1 MNVKERLREIESL
14 LDRYNYEYYILDKP
28 SVSDQEYDRLM
39 QELMSLEEKY
49 PEFKSKTSPSMRVG
63 STVLSSFKKVTH
75 KLPML
80 SLGNV
85 FNESD
90 IIKFDERI
98 KKEGYN
104 PVYVCEPKID
114 GLAISLVYEK
124 GILVRGVT
132 RGDGRV
138 GEDITSNIKTIKSI
152 PLKLSKDI
160 DIDVRGEVYID
171 RKEFQRVNSERRK
184 EGLEEFQ
191 NCRNL
196 ASGSVRQLDSKVA
209 ASRRLNNFTYHLP
222 NPLDYGIYRHRDALI
237 FMEELGFRVNP
248 KRKICSDIGEV
259 LEFINEMTSIRDSL
273 PYDIDGVVIKVDD
286 IKMQENLGF
295 TARSPKWATAY
306 KFPAEKVTTK
316 LTDIVFT
323 VGRTGKITPNAML
336 EPVRVAGSTIR
347 KATLHNEDYVLSK
360 DIRIGDV
367 VVIQKAGDVIPEV
380 VKVDLG
386 RRTSILPE
394 FKMIDNC
401 PVCGTK
407 LVRKEEEAH
416 HYCPNPLCDARNIE
430 KLIHFVSRKAMNI
443 DGLGD
448 RITEDYYNFGYLK
461 DIPSI
466 YELYKYKDELMSLE
480 GFGEK
485 KVDNLLEGIEKSKN
499 NSLERLLFGLGIRHF
514 GEKSALILAKK
525 FKNIDNIMNA
535 SLNDLVDI
543 SDIGDIMAKS
553 ITEYFQKEENIS
565 LINKLKSLGINMN
578 YLGKEVVEDP
588 NFAGKK
594 FVITGTI
601 SVMPRDTLK
610 EEISLRGGNVTGSIS
625 KSTNVLI
632 AGDSP
637 GSKLE
642 KALKLGIEIW
652 NEEEL
657 LSLLGGKVENKNLK
671 LSHDKNRQ

>member
-1 MNVKERLREIESL
+1 MNVKERLKEIESL
-14 LDRYNYEYYILDKP
+14 LDRYNYEYYVLDKP

-49 PEFKSKTSPSMRVG
+49 PEYKSKTSPSMRVG

-152 PLKLSKDI
+152 PLKLNKDI

-184 EGLEEFQ
+184 QGLEEFQ

-196 ASGSVRQLDSKVA
+196 ASGSVRQLDSKIA

-222 NPLDYGIYRHRDALI
+222 NPLDYGIYRHRDALT

-248 KRKICSDIGEV
+248 KRKICNNIEEV
-259 LEFINEMTSIRDSL
+259 LKFINEMTSIRDSL
-273 PYDIDGVVIKVDD
+273 PYDIDGIVIKVDD

-380 VKVDLG
+380 VKVDLD

-407 LVRKEEEAH
+407 LVRKEEEAN

-485 KVDNLLEGIEKSKN
+485 KVDNLLEGIEKSKS

-525 FKNIDNIMNA
+525 FKNIDNIMSANFD
-535 SLNDLVDI
+535 DLVDI

-553 ITEYFQKEENIS
+553 ITKYFQKEENIS

-610 EEISLRGGNVTGSIS
+610 EEISLRGGNATGSIS

-657 LSLLGGKVENKNLK
+657 LSFLGGKNE
-671 LSHDKNRQ
+671 

>member
-1 MNVKERLREIESL
+1 MNVKERLKEIESL
-14 LDRYNYEYYILDKP
+14 LDRYNYEYYVLDKP

-49 PEFKSKTSPSMRVG
+49 PEYKSKTSPSMRVG

-196 ASGSVRQLDSKVA
+196 ASGSVRQLDSKIA

-222 NPLDYGIYRHRDALI
+222 NPLDYGIYRHRDALT

-248 KRKICSDIGEV
+248 KRKICNNIEEV
-259 LEFINEMTSIRDSL
+259 LKFINEMTSIRDSL
-273 PYDIDGVVIKVDD
+273 PYDIDGIVIKVDD

-367 VVIQKAGDVIPEV
+367 VVIHKAGDVIPEV
-380 VKVDLG
+380 VKVDLD

-407 LVRKEEEAH
+407 LVRKEEEAN

-466 YELYKYKDELMSLE
+466 YELYKYKDELMSL
-480 GFGEK
+480 
-485 KVDNLLEGIEKSKN
+485 
-499 NSLERLLFGLGIRHF
+499 
-514 GEKSALILAKK
+514 
-525 FKNIDNIMNA
+525 
-535 SLNDLVDI
+535 
-543 SDIGDIMAKS
+543 
-553 ITEYFQKEENIS
+553 
-565 LINKLKSLGINMN
+565 
-578 YLGKEVVEDP
+578 
-588 NFAGKK
+588 
-594 FVITGTI
+594 
-601 SVMPRDTLK
+601 
-610 EEISLRGGNVTGSIS
+610 
-625 KSTNVLI
+625 
-632 AGDSP
+632 
-637 GSKLE
+637 
-642 KALKLGIEIW
+642 
-652 NEEEL
+652 
-657 LSLLGGKVENKNLK
+657 
-671 LSHDKNRQ
+671 

>member
-1 MNVKERLREIESL
+1 MNVKERLKEIESL
-14 LDRYNYEYYILDKP
+14 LDRYNYEYYVLDKP

-49 PEFKSKTSPSMRVG
+49 PEYKSKTSPSMRVG

-222 NPLDYGIYRHRDALI
+222 NPLDYGIYRHRDALN

-248 KRKICSDIGEV
+248 KRKICNDIGEV
-259 LEFINEMTSIRDSL
+259 LKFINEMTSIRDSL
-273 PYDIDGVVIKVDD
+273 PYDIDGIVIKVDD

-380 VKVDLG
+380 VKVDLD

-407 LVRKEEEAH
+407 LVRKEEEAN

-553 ITEYFQKEENIS
+553 ITEYFKKEENIS

-601 SVMPRDTLK
+601 SVMPRDVLK

-657 LSLLGGKVENKNLK
+657 LSFLGGKNE
-671 LSHDKNRQ
+671 